1 MKRTLLLMAMLI
13 LSAVMSAKETTV
25 TADNTVTK
33 VTFYSPQIVR
43 VTKTPV
49 GEAGNTRESLVVTM
63 TPQDVNISR
72 SENSSSVPF
81 N

>member
-13 LSAVMSAKETTV
+13 LSAVMSAKETKV

-49 GEAGNTRESLVVTM
+49 GEAE
-63 TPQDVNISR
+63 TPERASWL
-72 SENSSSVPF
+72 P
-81 N
+81 